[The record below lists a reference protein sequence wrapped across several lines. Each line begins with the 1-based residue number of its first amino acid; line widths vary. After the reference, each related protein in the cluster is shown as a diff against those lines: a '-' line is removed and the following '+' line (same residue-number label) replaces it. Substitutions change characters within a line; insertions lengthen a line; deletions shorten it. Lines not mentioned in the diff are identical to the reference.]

1 MKTEYKLEGMNL
13 VLGVSEDMKVDGDK
27 DGVASVTGGLSLNLT
42 LNGLEIVDELLKSS
56 DLAKKIK
63 EKLIG
68 LGLIKE
74 DAQAPAV
81 EA

>member
-1 MKTEYKLEGMNL
+1 MKTEYKMEGMNL
-13 VLGVSEDMKVDGDK
+13 VLGVSEDVKVDGDK

-42 LNGLEIVDELLKSS
+42 LNGLEIADELLKSS

-63 EKLIG
+63 EKLVG

-74 DAQAPAV
+74 DAPAPAV
-81 EA
+81 QA